1 MLAARVAHPLVSS
14 SLRRASGG
22 FVGTSAATLVE
33 ESPSLIQGLLLQI
46 ARGPG
51 PGGRGLRERV
61 MSAAAGSGQAPSPPS
76 STTWEGA
83 ASQEE
88 FMAKDTC
95 ILLDDADKVIG
106 SASKKECHTFR
117 ADQPQGLLHRAFS
130 VFLFNERNE
139 LLLQKRA
146 SSKITFPDVW
156 TNTCCSH
163 PLHGYAP
170 SEVDGPEDVRSGR
183 TLGVKR
189 AAIRKLGHELGIPP
203 EQVPISQFNFL
214 TRLHY
219 CAADVVTWGPQSP
232 WGEHEIDYILFIRP
246 TMIGKQEGG
255 QAASSP
261 PSPPS
266 PPSLSI
272 SPNPEEVG
280 EYRWVNQKQL
290 KAMLANQDLLWSPWF
305 RIIEREFLHTWWDRM
320 DESLHTRAF
329 QDGKIWKLD
338 LK

>member
-146 SSKITFPDVW
+146 SSKVRTRPE
-156 TNTCCSH
+156 NT
-163 PLHGYAP
+163 L
-170 SEVDGPEDVRSGR
+170 
-183 TLGVKR
+183 
-189 AAIRKLGHELGIPP
+189 
-203 EQVPISQFNFL
+203 
-214 TRLHY
+214 
-219 CAADVVTWGPQSP
+219 
-232 WGEHEIDYILFIRP
+232 P
-246 TMIGKQEGG
+246 THL
-255 QAASSP
+255 P

-266 PPSLSI
+266 QACVRAGGRFRIRTLTPRAQFSSPFPHSLS
-272 SPNPEEVG
+272 S
-280 EYRWVNQKQL
+280 RVNACHPPPPKPV
-290 KAMLANQDLLWSPWF
+290 DHVS
-305 RIIEREFLHTWWDRM
+305 
-320 DESLHTRAF
+320 
-329 QDGKIWKLD
+329 
-338 LK
+338 